1 MSPPCVRL
9 PIARVHHSNKGEQD
23 DVSLLSGLAPAF
35 GSRLSKRRSSGRE
48 AKRGRGDDREADWRE
63 DHCGLHSAQL
73 TDQTAYATSARAQ
86 SR

>member
-1 MSPPCVRL
+1 MRL

-63 DHCGLHSAQL
+63 DHCGLHTRSGSRAQL